1 MVQNIIDVRNL
12 SKSFDISSKE
22 PGLKGTIK
30 HFFRRHTKSLKVI
43 KNISFEIKEG
53 EIVGFLG
60 ANGAGKTTI
69 LKMLCGLIYPSEG
82 SISVSG
88 YLPYRRKENFLKN
101 ITLIMGQK
109 QQLIWD
115 LPPIE
120 SFYLNA
126 SINDL
131 DKIEAKKR
139 IKKLSEMLEIDEE
152 LFIPV
157 RELSLGQ
164 RMKSELL
171 AALIH
176 EPNILFLDEPTL
188 GLDINAQRNLRKFLQ
203 KYNKETSATIC
214 LTSHYMKDITSL
226 CKRVIC
232 VHEGSISYD
241 GKLDLLLK
249 KLSPVKEILI
259 VCRSEEDAIKL
270 ENSGFIVKNKN
281 KNEITIKIENK
292 KKIDELKGSLV
303 LLPPSLSKGS
313 YLKNFKNIQ
322 TAFASGWMS
331 IRALRKR
338 SGYDKGFAISDHAD
352 WDGILEVVKKSEA
365 KNVFFHHGD
374 SESISKYLKEKE
386 SINVLF
392 FEE

>member
-1 MVQNIIDVRNL
+1 MQNNIIEVKKL

-22 PGLKGTIK
+22 EGLKGTIK
-30 HFFRRHTKSLKVI
+30 HFFKRQTKSIKVI
-43 KNISFEIKEG
+43 KDISFEIKEG

-69 LKMLCGLIYPSEG
+69 LKMLCGLIYPSKG

-88 YLPYRRKENFLKN
+88 YLPFRRKEDFLKK
-101 ITLIMGQK
+101 ISLIMGQK

-126 SINDL
+126 SIYDL
-131 DKIEAKKR
+131 DKFEAKRR
-139 IKKLSEMLEIDEE
+139 IKKLSDMLEIEEE
-152 LFIPV
+152 LYIPV
-157 RELSLGQ
+157 RKLSLGQ

-188 GLDINAQRNLRKFLQ
+188 GLDINAQRNLRKFLKQ
-203 KYNKETSATIC
+203 YNKETNSTIC

-232 VHEGSISYD
+232 VHNGSISYD
-241 GKLDLLLK
+241 GKLDQLLK

-259 VCRSEEDAIKL
+259 VCKSEEDAIKL
-270 ENSGFIVKNKN
+270 ENSDFIVKNIT
-281 KNEITIKIENK
+281 KNEITLKVENNCITSSL
-292 KKIDELKGSLV
+292 KKILNNFDIEDLYINEPPIDEIIG
-303 LLPPSLSKGS
+303 
-313 YLKNFKNIQ
+313 Q
-322 TAFASGWMS
+322 
-331 IRALRKR
+331 
-338 SGYDKGFAISDHAD
+338 
-352 WDGILEVVKKSEA
+352 ILVKKDYE
-365 KNVFFHHGD
+365 
-374 SESISKYLKEKE
+374 I
-386 SINVLF
+386 
-392 FEE
+392 

>member
-1 MVQNIIDVRNL
+1 MKKNIIDVRNL
-12 SKSFDISSKE
+12 SKSFDISLKD

-30 HFFRRHTKSLKVI
+30 HFFRRQTKSLKVI
-43 KNISFEIKEG
+43 KNVSFEIKEG

-69 LKMLCGLIYPSEG
+69 LKMLCGLIYPSKG
-82 SISVSG
+82 SITVSG
-88 YLPYRRKENFLKN
+88 YIPFKRKENFLKN

-126 SINDL
+126 SIYDI
-131 DKIEAKKR
+131 DKIEAKRR
-139 IKKLSEMLEIDEE
+139 IKKLFDMLEIDKE

-157 RELSLGQ
+157 RKLSLGQ

-171 AALIH
+171 ASLIH

-188 GLDINAQRNLRKFLQ
+188 GLDINAQRNLRKFLK
-203 KYNKETSATIC
+203 KYNEETNSTIC

-232 VHEGSISYD
+232 VHKGSISYD

-249 KLSPVKEILI
+249 KLSPLKEILI
-259 VCRSEEDAIKL
+259 VCSSEEEANKL
-270 ENSGFIVKNKN
+270 EKSGFKVKNKT
-281 KNEITIKIENK
+281 KNEITIIVENNFVTSSLKNILNNSDIEDLYINEPP
-292 KKIDELKGSLV
+292 IDEIIG
-303 LLPPSLSKGS
+303 
-313 YLKNFKNIQ
+313 NIL
-322 TAFASGWMS
+322 
-331 IRALRKR
+331 IKED
-338 SGYDKGFAISDHAD
+338 YDI
-352 WDGILEVVKKSEA
+352 
-365 KNVFFHHGD
+365 
-374 SESISKYLKEKE
+374 
-386 SINVLF
+386 
-392 FEE
+392 

>member
-1 MVQNIIDVRNL
+1 MGNNIIDVRNL
-12 SKSFDISSKE
+12 SKSFDIASKE
-22 PGLKGTIK
+22 PGIRGTIK
-30 HFFRRHTKSLKVI
+30 HFFKRQTKSLKVI
-43 KNISFEIKEG
+43 KNINFEIKEG

-69 LKMLCGLIYPSEG
+69 LKMLCGLIYPSKG
-82 SISVSG
+82 SIVISG
-88 YLPYRRKENFLKN
+88 YLPYKRKENFLKN

-126 SINDL
+126 SIYDI
-131 DKIEAKKR
+131 DKLEAKRR
-139 IKKLSEMLEIDEE
+139 IKKLSNMLEIDEE

-157 RELSLGQ
+157 RKLSLGQ

-188 GLDINAQRNLRKFLQ
+188 GLDINAQRNLRKFLK
-203 KYNKETSATIC
+203 KYNKETNATIC

-232 VHEGSISYD
+232 VHDGSISYD

-249 KLSPVKEILI
+249 KLSPLKEILI
-259 VCRSEEDAIKL
+259 VCRSEDDSIRL
-270 ENSGFIVKNKN
+270 GNSGFNVKNKTR
-281 KNEITIKIENK
+281 NEITITIENNSITSSLK
-292 KKIDELKGSLV
+292 TILNNFDIEDLYINEPPIDEIIGKILIK
-303 LLPPSLSKGS
+303 
-313 YLKNFKNIQ
+313 
-322 TAFASGWMS
+322 
-331 IRALRKR
+331 KR
-338 SGYDKGFAISDHAD
+338 
-352 WDGILEVVKKSEA
+352 
-365 KNVFFHHGD
+365 
-374 SESISKYLKEKE
+374 
-386 SINVLF
+386 
-392 FEE
+392 

>member
-1 MVQNIIDVRNL
+1 MVKNIIDVKNL
-12 SKSFDISSKE
+12 SKSFNVSSKE
-22 PGLKGTIK
+22 PGVKGTIK
-30 HFFRRHTKSLKVI
+30 HFLRRKTKKLKVI
-43 KNISFEIKEG
+43 KNISFKIKEG

-88 YLPYRRKENFLKN
+88 HSPYRRKENFLKN

-126 SINDL
+126 SIYDL
-131 DKIEAKKR
+131 DKFEAKRR
-139 IKKLSEMLEIDEE
+139 IKKLSDMLEIDEE

-157 RELSLGQ
+157 RKLSLGQ

-188 GLDINAQRNLRKFLQ
+188 GLDINAQRNLRTFLK
-203 KYNKETSATIC
+203 KYNKETNATIC

-232 VHEGSISYD
+232 VHKGTVSYD
-241 GKLDLLLK
+241 GELDLLLK
-249 KLSPVKEILI
+249 KLSPVKEVLI
-259 VCRSEEDAIKL
+259 VCRSEKDSIKL
-270 ENSGFIVKNKN
+270 EKSGFTVKNKT
-281 KNEITIKIENK
+281 KNEITIKVENNSITASLRTILNNFDIEDIYIIEPP
-292 KKIDELKGSLV
+292 IDEIIGQILIK
-303 LLPPSLSKGS
+303 KD
-313 YLKNFKNIQ
+313 
-322 TAFASGWMS
+322 
-331 IRALRKR
+331 
-338 SGYDKGFAISDHAD
+338 YDI
-352 WDGILEVVKKSEA
+352 
-365 KNVFFHHGD
+365 
-374 SESISKYLKEKE
+374 
-386 SINVLF
+386 
-392 FEE
+392 

>member
-1 MVQNIIDVRNL
+1 MDKHTIEVKNL
-12 SKSFDISSKE
+12 SKSFNISAKE

-30 HFFRRHTKSLKVI
+30 HFFKRQTKSLKVI
-43 KNISFEIKEG
+43 KDISFKIKEG
-53 EIVGFLG
+53 EIIGFLG

-82 SISVSG
+82 SIIVSG

-101 ITLIMGQK
+101 ISLIMGQK

-126 SINDL
+126 SIYDL
-131 DKIEAKKR
+131 DKFEAKKR
-139 IKKLSEMLEIDEE
+139 IKKLAEMLEIGEE

-157 RELSLGQ
+157 RKLSLGQ

-203 KYNKETSATIC
+203 KYNNETNATIC

-232 VHEGSISYD
+232 VHNGSITYD
-241 GKLDLLLK
+241 GELDLLLK

-259 VCRSEEDAIKL
+259 VCSSEEDANQL
-270 ENSGFIVKNKN
+270 ENSGFNVKNKT
-281 KNEITIKIENK
+281 KNEITIIIENNSITSSLKKILNNFDIVDLFINEPPIDEIIGKILIK
-292 KKIDELKGSLV
+292 KKL
-303 LLPPSLSKGS
+303 
-313 YLKNFKNIQ
+313 
-322 TAFASGWMS
+322 
-331 IRALRKR
+331 
-338 SGYDKGFAISDHAD
+338 
-352 WDGILEVVKKSEA
+352 
-365 KNVFFHHGD
+365 
-374 SESISKYLKEKE
+374 
-386 SINVLF
+386 
-392 FEE
+392 

>member
-1 MVQNIIDVRNL
+1 MVENIIDVRNL
-12 SKSFDISSKE
+12 SKSFNVSCKE
-22 PGLKGTIK
+22 PGFNGTIK
-30 HFFRRHTKSLKVI
+30 HFFRRKTQKLKVI
-43 KNISFEIKEG
+43 KDISFAIKEG

-82 SISVSG
+82 SILVSD
-88 YLPYRRKENFLKN
+88 YLPFRRKENFLKK

-126 SINDL
+126 SIYDL
-131 DKIEAKKR
+131 DKFEAKRR
-139 IKKLSEMLEIDEE
+139 IKELSNMLEIDDE
-152 LFIPV
+152 LYIPV
-157 RELSLGQ
+157 RKLSLGQ

-203 KYNKETSATIC
+203 KYNKKTNATIC

-232 VHEGSISYD
+232 VHNGSISYD

-249 KLSPVKEILI
+249 KLSPVKEIFL
-259 VCRSEEDAIKL
+259 VCRSEQDAIRL
-270 ENSGFIVKNKN
+270 ENSGFAVKNRTKNELTIKVENKSITSSLKTILNNFDIEDLFINEPPVDEIIGKVLIKN
-281 KNEITIKIENK
+281 K
-292 KKIDELKGSLV
+292 L
-303 LLPPSLSKGS
+303 
-313 YLKNFKNIQ
+313 
-322 TAFASGWMS
+322 
-331 IRALRKR
+331 
-338 SGYDKGFAISDHAD
+338 
-352 WDGILEVVKKSEA
+352 
-365 KNVFFHHGD
+365 
-374 SESISKYLKEKE
+374 
-386 SINVLF
+386 
-392 FEE
+392 

>member
-1 MVQNIIDVRNL
+1 MVKNIINVKNL
-12 SKSFDISSKE
+12 SKTFEVPTKE

-30 HFFRRHTKSLKVI
+30 HFFRRQTKSVKVI
-43 KNISFEIKEG
+43 KDINFKIKEG

-82 SISVSG
+82 SILVSG
-88 YLPYRRKENFLKN
+88 YSPFRRKEDFLKK

-126 SINDL
+126 SIYDVS
-131 DKIEAKKR
+131 KFEAKKR
-139 IKKLSEMLEIDEE
+139 IQKLSDMLEIDHE
-152 LFIPV
+152 LYIPV
-157 RELSLGQ
+157 RKLSLGQ

-188 GLDINAQRNLRKFLQ
+188 GLDINAQRNLRKFLK
-203 KYNKETSATIC
+203 KYNKETNATIC

-232 VHEGSISYD
+232 VHNGSISYD

-249 KLSPVKEILI
+249 KLSPIKEILI
-259 VCRSEEDAIKL
+259 VCRSEEDALKL
-270 ENSGFIVKNKN
+270 ENSGFTIKNKT
-281 KNEITIKIENK
+281 KNEITINVDKNSITSSLKTILNDFDIEDLYINEPPIDEIIGKILI
-292 KKIDELKGSLV
+292 KKIL
-303 LLPPSLSKGS
+303 
-313 YLKNFKNIQ
+313 
-322 TAFASGWMS
+322 
-331 IRALRKR
+331 
-338 SGYDKGFAISDHAD
+338 
-352 WDGILEVVKKSEA
+352 
-365 KNVFFHHGD
+365 
-374 SESISKYLKEKE
+374 
-386 SINVLF
+386 
-392 FEE
+392 

>member
-1 MVQNIIDVRNL
+1 MKENIIKVENL

-30 HFFRRHTKSLKVI
+30 HFFKRETKNIKVI
-43 KNISFEIKEG
+43 KNITFNIKKG

-82 SISVSG
+82 KLEVAG
-88 YLPYRRKENFLKN
+88 YLPYKRKTNFLNN

-126 SINDL
+126 AIYDL
-131 DKIEAKKR
+131 DKFEAKRR
-139 IKKLSEMLEIDEE
+139 IRKLAEMLEIDKE
-152 LFIPV
+152 LYIPV
-157 RELSLGQ
+157 RKLSLGQ
-164 RMKSELL
+164 RMKAELL

-176 EPNILFLDEPTL
+176 KPNILFLDEPTL

-203 KYNKETSATIC
+203 TYNKETNATIC

-232 VHEGSISYD
+232 IHKGCVTYD
-241 GKLDLLLK
+241 GKLEKLLK
-249 KLSPVKEILI
+249 RISPVKDILI
-259 VCRSEEDAIKL
+259 ICKTEKDAKEL
-270 ENSGFIVKNKN
+270 CNLGFVIKNKN
-281 KNEITIKIENK
+281 QKEITITIKNDAINFTLKEILNKFDIEDLYINEPP
-292 KKIDELKGSLV
+292 IDEIIGNVLV
-303 LLPPSLSKGS
+303 
-313 YLKNFKNIQ
+313 
-322 TAFASGWMS
+322 
-331 IRALRKR
+331 
-338 SGYDKGFAISDHAD
+338 
-352 WDGILEVVKKSEA
+352 
-365 KNVFFHHGD
+365 
-374 SESISKYLKEKE
+374 KEK
-386 SINVLF
+386 V
-392 FEE
+392 

>member
-1 MVQNIIDVRNL
+1 MVKNIINVKNL
-12 SKSFDISSKE
+12 SKSFDVSTKE

-30 HFFRRHTKSLKVI
+30 HFFVRQTKSLKVI
-43 KNISFEIKEG
+43 KDISFEIKEG

-82 SISVSG
+82 SILVSD
-88 YLPYRRKENFLKN
+88 YLPFRRKENFLKK

-126 SINDL
+126 SIYDL
-131 DKIEAKKR
+131 DKFEAKRR
-139 IKKLSEMLEIDEE
+139 IKKLSDMLEIDHE
-152 LFIPV
+152 LYVPV
-157 RELSLGQ
+157 RKLSLGQ

-188 GLDINAQRNLRKFLQ
+188 GLDINAQRNLRKFLK
-203 KYNKETSATIC
+203 KYNQETNATIC

-232 VHEGSISYD
+232 VQNGAISYD

-249 KLSPVKEILI
+249 KLSPFKEILI
-259 VCRSEEDAIKL
+259 VFRSDEDALKL
-270 ENSGFIVKNKN
+270 ENYGFTIKNKI
-281 KNEITIKIENK
+281 KNEITINVENNSITSSLKTIFNNFDIEDIYINEPP
-292 KKIDELKGSLV
+292 IDEVIGKILIK
-303 LLPPSLSKGS
+303 
-313 YLKNFKNIQ
+313 KNI
-322 TAFASGWMS
+322 
-331 IRALRKR
+331 
-338 SGYDKGFAISDHAD
+338 
-352 WDGILEVVKKSEA
+352 
-365 KNVFFHHGD
+365 
-374 SESISKYLKEKE
+374 
-386 SINVLF
+386 
-392 FEE
+392 

>member
-1 MVQNIIDVRNL
+1 MAENIIDVQYL

-22 PGLKGTIK
+22 PGIKGTLK
-30 HFFRRHTKSLKVI
+30 HFFKRQTKSLKVI
-43 KNISFEIKEG
+43 KNISFEIKKG

-69 LKMLCGLIYPSEG
+69 LKMLCGLIYPSKG
-82 SISVSG
+82 SISVSD
-88 YLPYRRKENFLKN
+88 YIPYKRKEAFLKK

-126 SINDL
+126 SIYDI
-131 DKIEAKKR
+131 DKFEAKKR
-139 IKKLSEMLEIDEE
+139 IKKLSDMLEIDDE

-157 RELSLGQ
+157 RKLSLGQ

-171 AALIH
+171 AALLH
-176 EPNILFLDEPTL
+176 EPDILFLDEPTL

-203 KYNKETSATIC
+203 KYNKETNATIC

-232 VHEGSISYD
+232 VQEGSISYD

-249 KLSPVKEILI
+249 KLSPVKDILI
-259 VCRSEEDAIKL
+259 ICRTEEDAIQI
-270 ENSGFIVKNKN
+270 ENSGFIVKNKT
-281 KNEITIKIENK
+281 KNEITIQVENNFITSSLKTILNNFDIEDLYINEPP
-292 KKIDELKGSLV
+292 IDEIIGK
-303 LLPPSLSKGS
+303 
-313 YLKNFKNIQ
+313 
-322 TAFASGWMS
+322 
-331 IRALRKR
+331 
-338 SGYDKGFAISDHAD
+338 
-352 WDGILEVVKKSEA
+352 ILVKK
-365 KNVFFHHGD
+365 NYD
-374 SESISKYLKEKE
+374 I
-386 SINVLF
+386 
-392 FEE
+392 

>member
-1 MVQNIIDVRNL
+1 MSRNIISVKNL
-12 SKSFDISSKE
+12 SKSFNVSSKK
-22 PGLKGTIK
+22 PGLKATIK
-30 HFFRRHTKSLKVI
+30 HFFRRQTKSLKVI
-43 KNISFEIKEG
+43 NDISFEINEG

-69 LKMLCGLIYPSEG
+69 LKILCGLIYPSEG
-82 SISVSG
+82 SILVSG
-88 YLPYRRKENFLKN
+88 FTPFRRKENFLKK

-126 SINDL
+126 SIYNI
-131 DKIEAKKR
+131 DKFEAKRR
-139 IKKLSEMLEIDEE
+139 IKKLSEMLEIDNE
-152 LFIPV
+152 LYIPV
-157 RELSLGQ
+157 RKLSLGQ

-203 KYNKETSATIC
+203 KYNKETNATIC

-232 VHEGSISYD
+232 VQNGSISYD
-241 GKLDLLLK
+241 GKLDQLLN

-259 VCRSEEDAIKL
+259 VCSSEEDALKL
-270 ENSGFIVKNKN
+270 EKSGFTIKNKL
-281 KNEITIKIENK
+281 KNEITIKVENNYITSSLKTILNNFDIEDLYISEPPVDEIIGKILIK
-292 KKIDELKGSLV
+292 KNL
-303 LLPPSLSKGS
+303 
-313 YLKNFKNIQ
+313 
-322 TAFASGWMS
+322 
-331 IRALRKR
+331 
-338 SGYDKGFAISDHAD
+338 
-352 WDGILEVVKKSEA
+352 
-365 KNVFFHHGD
+365 
-374 SESISKYLKEKE
+374 
-386 SINVLF
+386 
-392 FEE
+392 

>member
-1 MVQNIIDVRNL
+1 MADNIIQVENL

-22 PGLKGTIK
+22 PGVKGTLK
-30 HFFRRHTKSLKVI
+30 HFFKRETKSIEVI
-43 KNISFEIKEG
+43 KNINFQIKKG

-69 LKMLCGLIYPSEG
+69 LKILCGLIYPSQG
-82 SISVSG
+82 KLSVAG
-88 YLPYRRKENFLKN
+88 YLPYKRRANFLKN

-126 SINDL
+126 AIYDIE
-131 DKIEAKKR
+131 KFEAKKR
-139 IKKLSEMLEIDEE
+139 IKKLSDMLEIEKE
-152 LFIPV
+152 LYIPV
-157 RELSLGQ
+157 RKLSLGQ

-203 KYNKETSATIC
+203 IYNKETDATIC

-232 VHEGSISYD
+232 IHEGSITYD
-241 GKLDLLLK
+241 GKLDKLLK
-249 KLSPVKEILI
+249 RISPVKDILI
-259 VCRSEEDAIKL
+259 ICKTDKDAKEL
-270 ENSGFIVKNKN
+270 SNSGFIIKNKSQ
-281 KNEITIKIENK
+281 KEITITIKKDSIK
-292 KKIDELKGSLV
+292 STLKKILNKFDIEDLYINEPPVDEIIGDILV
-303 LLPPSLSKGS
+303 
-313 YLKNFKNIQ
+313 
-322 TAFASGWMS
+322 
-331 IRALRKR
+331 
-338 SGYDKGFAISDHAD
+338 
-352 WDGILEVVKKSEA
+352 
-365 KNVFFHHGD
+365 
-374 SESISKYLKEKE
+374 KEK
-386 SINVLF
+386 V
-392 FEE
+392 

>member
-1 MVQNIIDVRNL
+1 MVKSIIDVKNL
-12 SKSFDISSKE
+12 SKSFNISSKE

-30 HFFRRHTKSLKVI
+30 HFFKRKTKSVKVI

-82 SISVSG
+82 SILVSG
-88 YLPYRRKENFLKN
+88 YLPFRRKENFLKK

-120 SFYLNA
+120 SIYLNA
-126 SINDL
+126 SIYDL
-131 DKIEAKKR
+131 DKFEAKRR
-139 IKKLSEMLEIDEE
+139 IKKLSEMLEIDDE

-157 RELSLGQ
+157 RKLSLGQ

-188 GLDINAQRNLRKFLQ
+188 GLDINAQSNLRKFLQ
-203 KYNKETSATIC
+203 KYNKETNATIC

-232 VHEGSISYD
+232 IHKGSISYD
-241 GKLDLLLK
+241 GKLERLLK
-249 KLSPVKEILI
+249 KLSPVKEIII
-259 VCRSEEDAIKL
+259 VCRSEEDANQL
-270 ENSGFIVKNKN
+270 ANSGFTVKSKAQ
-281 KNEITIKIENK
+281 NELTIKVENK
-292 KKIDELKGSLV
+292 SITSALKTILNKFDIEDLYINEPPIDEIIGKILIK
-303 LLPPSLSKGS
+303 KD
-313 YLKNFKNIQ
+313 
-322 TAFASGWMS
+322 
-331 IRALRKR
+331 
-338 SGYDKGFAISDHAD
+338 YDI
-352 WDGILEVVKKSEA
+352 
-365 KNVFFHHGD
+365 
-374 SESISKYLKEKE
+374 
-386 SINVLF
+386 
-392 FEE
+392 